1 MLLSPIEFQM
11 FQSFAVFSC
20 QKIHGLKDNLQESPI
35 FDGKL
40 RGFQLRFSQLNQ
52 SIDETDA

>member
-11 FQSFAVFSC
+11 FQSFAIISC
-20 QKIHGLKDNLQESPI
+20 QKIHGLKDNLQENPM